1 MNSCLK
7 EKCIST
13 KALNTVGV
21 KLAGSKLGVSFKKDQ
36 RVMWHMQ
43 TNTSTAIVQT
53 TNYLN
58 MWEHSKLHIIVLL
71 CVSLLFQNDKFC
83 RQTFLITQMIKRKE
97 EVSKIN
103 SLRQR
108 LKYQL
113 DASLNFYFYFSCK
126 IHPFEPNELY
136 QFIHM

>member
-1 MNSCLK
+1 MLIYNVNSSSK
-7 EKCIST
+7 QKCIST
-13 KALNTVGV
+13 KALNTFGV

-71 CVSLLFQNDKFC
+71 CKFAFSKRQILSANFFDHSDDKKKRGSKLDKFIA
-83 RQTFLITQMIKRKE
+83 TK
-97 EVSKIN
+97 
-103 SLRQR
+103 
-108 LKYQL
+108 
-113 DASLNFYFYFSCK
+113 A
-126 IHPFEPNELY
+126 
-136 QFIHM
+136 